1 MAYKYFLKFANNLKK
16 NLYFLLVSPKNAI
29 FAAKSER
36 KSADDVTNHFKD
48 MNLNEKFVI
57 TINRELGSGGRTIGE
72 ELAKRLNV
80 PFYDKALIQGLK
92 EKYELTTEEIERL
105 KGQKHNWWADFKR
118 SLKIMPNYAAP
129 QIISAKDAIPD
140 FLITDDIF
148 HSETEI
154 LKGIAED
161 DSCVIAGRSGFF
173 VFRDHPNHL
182 SILIQAK
189 MENRISRLVEKRGI
203 TREEAQ
209 KIINEVDKG
218 RENYVK
224 KYTGRSRYDTR
235 NYDIVLNADEHTRDE
250 IVDLI
255 LGYIR
260 KS

>member
-1 MAYKYFLKFANNLKK
+1 MK
-16 NLYFLLVSPKNAI
+16 
-29 FAAKSER
+29 
-36 KSADDVTNHFKD
+36 
-48 MNLNEKFVI
+48 LNEKFVI

-72 ELAKRLNV
+72 KLAKRLDV

-92 EKYELTTEEIERL
+92 EKYDLTTEEIERL

-129 QIISAKDAIPD
+129 RFISDKNAIPD

-148 HSETEI
+148 QSETEI
-154 LKGIAED
+154 LKGIAD
-161 DSCVIAGRSGFF
+161 DESCVIAGRSGFF

-189 MENRISRLVEKRGI
+189 MDYRINRLETKRGI
-203 TREEAQ
+203 SREEAQ
-209 KIINEVDKG
+209 RIINEVDKG

-224 KYTGRSRYDTR
+224 KYTGTSRYDTR
-235 NYDIVLNADEHTRDE
+235 NYDIVLNADKHTEDE

-255 LGYIR
+255 IQYIG
-260 KS
+260 